1 MRWSRV
7 LTAHAITRA
16 AVLGVPVV
24 LAAPLTGCTVN
35 TGADLETE
43 TRTVAVEHRSGPI
56 DVATENGAVVVRARP
71 GATEVTINAEVRA
84 RTQERLA
91 QTVVVAERTGE
102 GALRL
107 RVRWPEERRYGNEGV
122 SFDIALPDATG
133 ATIDTKNGRIEIV
146 GLSGE
151 ARLTTSN
158 GRIMVEDHRG
168 SVFATTSNGRI
179 EVEGVQGSATLRT
192 TNGRVVAEDV
202 RGGIEAR
209 TSNGAV
215 DIRLHPGNPGP
226 VKASTSNGAIS
237 FKAGRGL
244 AATLDLSTS
253 NGKIVVRK
261 GGETMEFKKTARVE
275 INGGGPTG
283 TLSTSNGSI
292 TVRISD
298 TDE

>member
-16 AVLGVPVV
+16 AILGVPVV

-56 DVATENGAVVVRARP
+56 DVATENGAVFVRARP
-71 GATEVTINAEVRA
+71 GASEVTINAEVRA

-91 QTVVVAERTGE
+91 QTVVIAERTGE

-133 ATIDTKNGRIEIV
+133 ATIDTKNGRIEIA

-158 GRIMVEDHRG
+158 GRIVVDGHDG
-168 SVFATTSNGRI
+168 PLFATTSNGRI
-179 EVEGVQGSATLRT
+179 EVEDIRGGATLRT
-192 TNGRVVAEDV
+192 SNGRVVAEGV
-202 RGGIEAR
+202 RGPVDVR

-215 DIRLHPGNPGP
+215 EIELHPDGPGP
-226 VKASTSNGAIS
+226 VQVSTSNGSIS
-237 FKAGRGL
+237 LEAGKGL
-244 AATLDLSTS
+244 AATLELSSS
-253 NGKIVVRK
+253 NGKIVVRR
-261 GGETMEFKKTARVE
+261 GVETMEFRKTARVE

-292 TVRISD
+292 TVKID
-298 TDE
+298 AKDE